1 LKKDVFGMKVGYA
14 RKSREKQDLVTQI
27 NKLLS
32 AGVDADNIFSD
43 SESGATRAETR
54 DGFMKMLNRISEGG
68 IDELVVTELS
78 RIGRDSWNT
87 LVELGKLGEKG
98 VKITSLSANEKNI
111 SSLPREFQPIM
122 ISAMTLGNDLE
133 RKHTR
138 ERIQW
143 SLDEIKAG
151 RKTTKSGKPLGRP
164 AVNVDWK
171 KVQDK
176 MDEFGISANMA
187 RVLLKIKA
195 STFYQRKA
203 IDKPILKRRDK
214 A

>member
-1 LKKDVFGMKVGYA
+1 MKVGYA
-14 RKSREKQDLVTQI
+14 RKSRDKQDLVTQI

-32 AGVDADNIFSD
+32 AGVDSDNIFSD
-43 SESGATRAETR
+43 SESGATRADTR
-54 DGFMKMLNRISEGG
+54 DGFTKMMERISRGG

-87 LVELGKLGEKG
+87 LIEMGKLGEKG
-98 VKITSLSANEKNI
+98 VKITSLSENEKDI

-133 RKHTR
+133 RKHLR

-143 SLDEIKAG
+143 SLDEIRAG

-164 AVNVDWK
+164 VVNVDWK

-187 RVLLKIKA
+187 RILLKIKA
-195 STFYQRKA
+195 STFYERKA
-203 IDKPILKRRDK
+203 KDKPILTRDK
-214 A
+214 KPMA